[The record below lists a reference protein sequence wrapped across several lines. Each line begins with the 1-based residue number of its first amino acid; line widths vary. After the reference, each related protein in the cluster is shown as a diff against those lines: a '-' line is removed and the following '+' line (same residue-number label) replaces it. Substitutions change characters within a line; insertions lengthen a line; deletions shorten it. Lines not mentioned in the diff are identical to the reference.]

1 MNDCHNKWQEEDHQY
16 LASNGFFTSCLSMP
30 TCLHNLVTVFVV
42 VTFGNLF
49 VVNNEYCYHEEHEA
63 EIHAHEEEAAIQFV
77 KGVFVNLSSATG
89 AESFWNLLTQCC
101 SDLLFYVL
109 F

>member
-16 LASNGFFTSCLSMP
+16 LASNGFFYFLFIHADL
-30 TCLHNLVTVFVV
+30 LHHLVTVFVV

-63 EIHAHEEEAAIQFV
+63 EIHAHEEEAAILFV

-89 AESFWNLLTQCC
+89 AESFRNLLTQCG